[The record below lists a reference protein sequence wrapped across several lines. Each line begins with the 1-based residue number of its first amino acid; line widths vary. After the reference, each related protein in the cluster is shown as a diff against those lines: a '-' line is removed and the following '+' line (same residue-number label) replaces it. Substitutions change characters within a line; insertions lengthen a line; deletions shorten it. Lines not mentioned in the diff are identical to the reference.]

1 MDKNSK
7 NKIISPGDFL
17 RYNNGEMT
25 GEERN
30 DFERNL
36 QKDPFAEEASE
47 GISFVS
53 AGEAEKDIRELEKK
67 LAKRISRRSLA
78 IYYRTAAAIA
88 VIVTISVIYLNRI
101 SDTADMVSK
110 NETGLPETSLPIAA
124 SEPIKD
130 ISEKSVAE
138 KEGPKQ
144 FPGVSPPLPLSQSTP
159 LPVSPSIHLS
169 ENQQA
174 VISTDEEDNTK
185 DLVKEEVSAA
195 SIEQDKI
202 KADESEKKMEMS
214 RVAGVSAQF
223 DSKGKDITNH
233 IQPQPVNGIDSF
245 NIYLEKNTRNPQTEK
260 ITEKIVILSFTVNTD
275 STISDFK
282 IIESP
287 GQAYSREAKRLIKEG
302 PAWKPAMNNGQ
313 PAEEEYRIKIVF
325 R

>member
-88 VIVTISVIYLNRI
+88 VIVTISVIYHNRI

-110 NETGLPETSLPIAA
+110 NETAMTETSFPIAA
-124 SEPIKD
+124 SEPLKD
-130 ISEKSVAE
+130 ISEKSVAKNE
-138 KEGPKQ
+138 APKQ
-144 FPGVSPPLPLSQSTP
+144 SRQVPPTVSPSPP

-185 DLVKEEVSAA
+185 DLVKEEVSAV

-202 KADESEKKMEMS
+202 NADESEKKMAMS

-260 ITEKIVILSFTVNTD
+260 IAEKIVILSFTVNTD

-302 PAWKPAMNNGQ
+302 PAWKPAMNNGK